1 MKKFQTNY
9 FSDWKNK
16 IQKKINTIDLKNHSS
31 IKILKNKTATFDT
44 NQFFQN
50 IKNKVDS
57 TIIFKKLKPTIYIQ
71 LLQDK
76 LEKFARSDTN
86 EVVLQ
91 QSRFWA
97 SAITW
102 VLMGGTAF
110 AIGWI
115 SIAETDEVVIALGKL
130 VPKGGVTDVQMP
142 LEGIAK
148 EILVKEGDYV
158 SKGEVLIRLDT
169 DMTQTKSDSLKSNL
183 ELNKEIQKRLA
194 ILVKEGAVSEIQYM
208 QQKEK
213 VQDLETE
220 IKLNEVRLKYQEI
233 ISPLSGMVFDLKPK
247 GPGYVAQTSQPVLKI
262 VPTNNLI
269 AEIEIDNRTIGFVQ
283 PGKFAEIS
291 IDSFPASD
299 FGVIE
304 GEVISI
310 GSDSL
315 EPDRSQGKGYRFPA
329 KIKLKSQYLELK
341 SGQRLKLK
349 SGMSLN
355 ANIKLRKVTY
365 LQLLLNKFT
374 DKAESLKA
382 I

>member
-1 MKKFQTNY
+1 MKKFKTNY
-9 FSDWKNK
+9 FSDLKNK
-16 IQKKINTIDLKNHSS
+16 IQKGINTIDLQNHSS
-31 IKILKNKTATFDT
+31 IKILKNKAATFDT

-50 IKNKVDS
+50 IKSKVDS
-57 TIIFKKLKPTIYIQ
+57 TIIFKKLKPNIYIQ
-71 LLQDK
+71 ILQDK

-110 AIGWI
+110 ALGWI
-115 SIAETDEVVIALGKL
+115 SIAETDEVVIAMGKL

-183 ELNKEIQKRLA
+183 KLNKEIQKRLA
-194 ILVKEGAVSEIQYM
+194 LLVKEGAVSEIQYM

-213 VQDLETE
+213 VQDLEAE

-233 ISPLSGMVFDLKPK
+233 ISPLSGIVFDLKPK

-304 GEVISI
+304 GKVISI
-310 GSDSL
+310 GSDAL
-315 EPDRSQGKGYRFPA
+315 EPDQSQGKGYRFPA
-329 KIKLKSQYLELK
+329 KIELEDQYLELK
-341 SGQRLKLK
+341 SGQKLKLK
-349 SGMSLN
+349 AGMSLN